1 MGSLVFDK
9 VHQSHRFAQ
18 SEPQKIPSKIP
29 MAAPKKTASGRW
41 TIHIEEVPIKYTVGG
56 GHGVDRMELIISN
69 WDV

>member
-1 MGSLVFDK
+1 
-9 VHQSHRFAQ
+9 
-18 SEPQKIPSKIP
+18 